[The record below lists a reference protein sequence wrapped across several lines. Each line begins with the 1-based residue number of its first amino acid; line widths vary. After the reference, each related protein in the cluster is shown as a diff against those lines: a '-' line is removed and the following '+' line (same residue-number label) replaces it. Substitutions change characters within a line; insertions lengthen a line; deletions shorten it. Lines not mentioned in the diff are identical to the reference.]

1 MQEKEVKTF
10 IACLLYAFA
19 SNKASSV
26 LGLFF
31 RKQLKTVAT
40 SERLRQKFNR

>member
-1 MQEKEVKTF
+1 MQEKGVKTF
-10 IACLLYAFA
+10 IACLLYVFA

-26 LGLFF
+26 FGLFF
-31 RKQLKTVAT
+31 RKQPKNVAT